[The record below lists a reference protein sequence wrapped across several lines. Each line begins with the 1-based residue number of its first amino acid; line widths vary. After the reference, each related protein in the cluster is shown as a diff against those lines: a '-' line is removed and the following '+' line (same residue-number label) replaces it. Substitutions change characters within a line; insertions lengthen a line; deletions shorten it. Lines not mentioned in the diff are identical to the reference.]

1 VKENIIKK
9 GCRKQILS
17 LLINQRQYC
26 RQGCNI
32 QGVLIME
39 SRSVKIRS
47 LQNSNVALK
56 IIPGHFATGY
66 SHVNYYLD
74 MTSMKTR
81 LNEAMETALTM
92 AKQYDSDLVVD
103 TIVCMD
109 GCEVIGG
116 FLAHEFSRKGIL
128 SMNAHKTFYIISP
141 EYNNGQLFFRENNLA
156 AVSGK
161 HILLLVASVTTGN
174 TVRKSLEC
182 IKYYGGIIQ
191 GISAIFSAV
200 DKIEDIGVHTIFKH
214 KDIPEYN
221 TYQTE
226 FCPFCKENHKIEAI
240 INGYGYTRLT

>member
-1 VKENIIKK
+1 VKENIVKK

-32 QGVLIME
+32 QRVLIME

-56 IIPGHFATGY
+56 IIPG
-66 SHVNYYLD
+66 
-74 MTSMKTR
+74 

-128 SMNAHKTFYIISP
+128 SMNAHKTFYVISP

-182 IKYYGGIIQ
+182 IKYYGGMIQ
-191 GISAIFSAV
+191 GISAIFSVV
-200 DKIEDIGVHTIFKH
+200 DKIEDIGIHTIFKH